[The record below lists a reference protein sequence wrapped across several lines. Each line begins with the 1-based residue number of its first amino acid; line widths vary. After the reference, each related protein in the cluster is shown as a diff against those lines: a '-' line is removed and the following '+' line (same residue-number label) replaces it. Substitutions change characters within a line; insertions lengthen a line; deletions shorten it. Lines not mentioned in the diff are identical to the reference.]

1 MDLIGK
7 KGFRQIWERYT
18 HIYFEKNW
26 HSHICRYSARLS
38 IDYSL
43 YLHCIFLHNVQ
54 LHNTKSQEEGK
65 SKVQD
70 FLPPQF
76 LIHRFLTGK
85 ISSSW
90 LMMWCAKMSLKHPE
104 NDWRNFFFALLNQIL
119 KYQTVHPLLKF
130 FFITL
135 ILHRRR
141 GGYSGRGQHQP
152 GPISWEIM

>member
-1 MDLIGK
+1 MGK
-7 KGFRQIWERYT
+7 TYT
-18 HIYFEKNW
+18 YIW
-26 HSHICRYSARLS
+26 HSRIGILLDYPYIICS
-38 IDYSL
+38 IYIL
-43 YLHCIFLHNVQ
+43 QFFLHNVQ

-141 GGYSGRGQHQP
+141 GGYYSRCGQHQP